1 MGGLGSGACRSTHVG
16 DVEDALPLD
25 IRVLRRLGVARPGEC
40 VIDTICWST
49 GDPERPTARLRV
61 DLSDGAHCTMAITA
75 DMPDDAITQLIMID
89 AVPSGFGGIRH
100 YFLCPVMRR
109 RCEVLYYADG
119 QFASRQAHRLT
130 YASQNMTDLPR
141 VRRRVIS
148 LRRKLA
154 GGKDRPRPKGRK
166 RVAIIDRLENVQ
178 LQARHIWRDRLRKRI
193 GRSGS
198 RRIPGEG
205 H

>member
-1 MGGLGSGACRSTHVG
+1 MGGIGSGARRSTYIG
-16 DVEDALPLD
+16 DVEDALALD

-49 GDPERPTARLRV
+49 GDRERPTARLRI

-75 DMPDDAITQLIMID
+75 HMLDDAITQRIKID

-100 YFLCPVMRR
+100 YFLCPVMRH

-119 QFASRQAHRLT
+119 QFASRQAHRLS
-130 YASQNMTDLPR
+130 YASQNMTDLTR

-166 RVAIIDRLENVQ
+166 RVAIIDRLENAQ
-178 LQARHIWRDRLRKRI
+178 LQARHIWQDRLRKRI
-193 GRSGS
+193 DPSGS
-198 RRIPGEG
+198 RRIPSGG
-205 H
+205 R

>member
-1 MGGLGSGACRSTHVG
+1 MGGIGSGARRSTHIG
-16 DVEDALPLD
+16 DVEDSLALD
-25 IRVLRRLGVARPGEC
+25 IRTLRRLGAARPGEC

-49 GDPERPTARLRV
+49 GAHERPTARLRI
-61 DLSDGAHCTMAITA
+61 DLSDETCCAMTVTA
-75 DMPDDAITQLIMID
+75 DMPDDTIKQRLMID

-100 YFLCPVMRR
+100 YFLCPVMGH

-130 YASQNMTDLPR
+130 YASQNMTDLIR

-148 LRRKLA
+148 LRRELA

-166 RVAIIDRLENVQ
+166 RVAIIDRLENAQ
-178 LQARHIWRDRLRKRI
+178 LQAHHIWLDRLRKRI
-193 GRSGS
+193 DPSVS
-198 RRIPGEG
+198 RRIPGGG

>member
-1 MGGLGSGACRSTHVG
+1 MGGIGSGARRSTHIG
-16 DVEDALPLD
+16 DIEDALSLD

-49 GDPERPTARLRV
+49 GAHERPTARLRI
-61 DLSDGAHCTMAITA
+61 DLSDGAHCTITITI
-75 DMPDDAITQLIMID
+75 DMPDDAMTQRIMID
-89 AVPSGFGGIRH
+89 TMPSGFGGVRH
-100 YFLCPVMRR
+100 YFLCPVLAH

-130 YASQNMTDLPR
+130 YASQNMTDLTR

-148 LRRKLA
+148 LLRKLE
-154 GGKDRPRPKGRK
+154 GGEGQRRLRGRK
-166 RVAIIDRLENVQ
+166 RTAVIDRLEDTQ
-178 LQARHIWRDRLRKRI
+178 LLARDIWHDRLRRRI
-193 GRSGS
+193 DRSGS
-198 RRIPGEG
+198 RRIPGKG

>member
-1 MGGLGSGACRSTHVG
+1 MGGIGSGARRSTHVG
-16 DVEDALPLD
+16 DIEDALALD

-49 GDPERPTARLRV
+49 GDSERPTARLRI
-61 DLSDGAHCTMAITA
+61 DLSDGAHCTMAVTA
-75 DMPDDAITQLIMID
+75 DMLDDAITQYIMID
-89 AVPSGFGGIRH
+89 AVPSGFDGIRH
-100 YFLCPVMRR
+100 YFLCPVMGH

-130 YASQNMTDLPR
+130 YASQNMTDLTR

-148 LRRKLA
+148 LRRKLE
-154 GGKDRPRPKGRK
+154 GGEGQRRLRGRK
-166 RVAIIDRLENVQ
+166 RTAVIDRLEGTQ
-178 LQARHIWRDRLRKRI
+178 LLARDIWHDRLRRGI
-193 GRSGS
+193 DRSGS
-198 RRIPGEG
+198 RRIPGKK